1 MSREMMTQPTAISG
15 RNRLHLS
22 GLLEQTAAMVAK
34 LGTEFD
40 HYRCKLN
47 ELNSRY
53 AEGRFHLAV
62 LGQVKRGKNTLL
74 NALIGESILPTGVV
88 PLTAAPP
95 FIRYAE
101 TPKTIMQY
109 ECGQVTDEFSGASTE
124 ERSAYLKKFVTQ
136 EGNPQNRL
144 PITEVEL
151 EFLRQVL
158 EKVPQLFFGMNKID
172 YLDGRELEPALSF
185 YKRVFSEHT
194 EWDGEIHV
202 FCVSARKGLDAR
214 TDKDLQSWTSSG
226 LEQLE
231 SFRRRPIAPTHEGT
245 QVSMTHP
252 EQSRRSRSRPESWPL
267 ILFGALLVALALFSP
282 AKADEKPRLKVQGG
296 TEEQRH
302 NIEAFVSMRRYE
314 CELPAFR
321 ERGIIRST
329 EDRALQALRALGH
342 YQPEIGATITRT
354 ATCWDLMVTV
364 EPGPVVRI
372 VEVDVRVEGDGA
384 EDPFFVAI
392 VSDPGVAPDDPLR
405 HDAHDRLRSRLVGGA
420 ADQGY
425 FDAELTKSRLL
436 VDPEANEARIT
447 LWMNTGRRYRF
458 GEITLEQDILHKEFV
473 ARLFPFQRGDPYSSV
488 QVIQLQRNLNDS
500 GYFQGVRVR
509 PAQDDRMA
517 GEVPILAEVEPRQ
530 RTAYEMRL
538 GFTTDIGPR
547 LGLALDRRYAT
558 QWGHHYEAELELSDK
573 RSGVGFSY
581 DIPLRDPLNDSLALF
596 ATYRTED
603 TRTSESERFQIG
615 ASRVQRHPSGW
626 RTTQGIRY
634 EYEDFTVGEV
644 DDISRL
650 LIPSYRISRTKA
662 DDPLYPRNGYR
673 VDMLGQGA
681 LDNLGSTISLLQ
693 GRANAKLIHGLG
705 TGRLILRGEAGAT
718 AGAGVE
724 ELPSSLRF
732 FAGGDTSVRGFG
744 FQQLGP
750 VDDVGNLIGGR
761 YLLVGSVEYDH
772 PIGGGKW
779 SVAIFIDLGNA
790 FNDFNEYELKGG
802 GGVGL
807 RWRSPVGP
815 LRLDL
820 AHAPDSNDNFRIHF
834 TMGPDL

>member
-1 MSREMMTQPTAISG
+1 MTQPTPISG
-15 RNRLHLS
+15 RNCLHLS

-34 LGTEFD
+34 
-40 HYRCKLN
+40 K
-47 ELNSRY
+47 S
-53 AEGRFHLAV
+53 
-62 LGQVKRGKNTLL
+62 TLL
-74 NALIGESILPTGVV
+74 NALNFLRQCDSAIF
-88 PLTAAPP
+88 
-95 FIRYAE
+95 FISVD
-101 TPKTIMQY
+101 P
-109 ECGQVTDEFSGASTE
+109 
-124 ERSAYLKKFVTQ
+124 
-136 EGNPQNRL
+136 

-151 EFLRQVL
+151 EFLRQVR
-158 EKVPQLFFGMNKID
+158 EKVPRLFFVMNKID
-172 YLDGRELEPALSF
+172 YLDER
-185 YKRVFSEHT
+185 
-194 EWDGEIHV
+194 
-202 FCVSARKGLDAR
+202 DAS
-214 TDKDLQSWTSSG
+214 TDKDLQNWTSSG

-245 QVSMTHP
+245 QVSMTNP
-252 EQSRRSRSRPESWPL
+252 EQSRRSRLRPGSWPL
-267 ILFGALLVALALFSP
+267 ILFGALLVVLAQFSP
-282 AKADEKPRLKVQGG
+282 AKADEEPRLKVQGG
-296 TEEQRH
+296 TEEQRQ

-342 YQPEIGATITRT
+342 YQPKIGVTITRT
-354 ATCWDLMVTV
+354 ETCWDLMVTV

-392 VSDPGVAPDDPLR
+392 VSDPGVTPGDPLR
-405 HDAHDRLRSRLVGGA
+405 HDAHDRLRSRLVGIA
-420 ADQGY
+420 ADRGY
-425 FDAELTKSRLL
+425 FDAELTESRLL
-436 VDPEANEARIT
+436 VDPEANDARIT

-458 GEITLEQDILHKEFV
+458 GEITLEQDILHEEFV
-473 ARLFPFQRGDPYSSV
+473 ARLFPFQGGDPYSSA
-488 QVIQLQRNLNDS
+488 QVIQMQRNLNDS
-500 GYFQGVRVR
+500 GYFQAVRVR
-509 PAQDDRMA
+509 PRQDDRMA
-517 GEVPILAEVEPRQ
+517 GEVPILAEVEPRK

-538 GFTTDIGPR
+538 GFSTDIGPR
-547 LGLALDRRYAT
+547 LGLALDRRYANR
-558 QWGHHYEAELELSDK
+558 WGHRYEAELEISDK

-603 TRTSESERFQIG
+603 TGTSESERFQIG
-615 ASRVQRHPSGW
+615 ASRVQRHSSGW

-644 DDISRL
+644 SDISRL

-681 LDNLGSTISLLQ
+681 SENLGSTISFLQ
-693 GRANAKLIHGLG
+693 GRANAKLIHGLEA
-705 TGRLILRGEAGAT
+705 GRLILRGEAGVT

-750 VDDVGNLIGGR
+750 VDDEGNVIGGR
-761 YLLVGSVEYDH
+761 HLLVGSVEYDY
-772 PIGGGKW
+772 PIGKGNW
-779 SVAIFIDLGNA
+779 SVATFLDLGNA
-790 FNDFNEYELKGG
+790 YNDFNDYELKGG

-820 AHAPDSNDNFRIHF
+820 AHAPDSKDNFRIHF